1 MGPMANEFDFQ
12 ILEKL
17 LFALDEDHSSSTL
30 SGIKDQLNA
39 LFNKV
44 VCKGVYYSVNT
55 DKLMFG
61 LRVYPQFD
69 GEDALDIIE
78 NPRDERP
85 EAYCVEFDSKLF
97 DPILNLNEK
106 EILAI
111 LLHDIYNVVISESNL
126 TEVKNQLNMYLANS
140 GDYIDPKSSK
150 GYREL
155 LAFGLKDALMKNGSL
170 FTKFGKDFMT
180 DEFVESCGYAPYLE
194 RAFRKIYTSE
204 IHMERDV
211 DDRFIIL
218 SWVLRLRGE
227 YSMFRV
233 PSFKT
238 LKKAAS
244 LTPSELERRELEY
257 AANIINKS
265 DLGFSE
271 GAFDNLKTRFNNS
284 IAKFKR
290 NGVRGIKND
299 VYELN
304 LRLRCAADQYE
315 LMSIIRQANNDIAIL
330 QDYLTEDIP
339 DAERKDILNA
349 ISELYDIR
357 ERAAK
362 EQAPQDANSMI
373 QVYYPGYR

>member
-1 MGPMANEFDFQ
+1 MDTMANEFDFPV
-12 ILEKL
+12 LEKI
-17 LFALDEDHSSSTL
+17 LFALDEDHSGSTL
-30 SGIKDQLNA
+30 SNLKDQINA
-39 LFNKV
+39 LFPRV
-44 VCKGVYYSVNT
+44 RCKRVIYTVNT

-69 GEDALDIIE
+69 GGDAMDIIE
-78 NPRDERP
+78 NPSDERI
-85 EAYCVEFDSKLF
+85 EDYCVEFDSKLF
-97 DPILNLNEK
+97 DPILNLSEK

-111 LLHDIYNVVISESNL
+111 LLHDIYNVVCNVENV

-140 GDYIDPKSSK
+140 GDFIDPKASK

-170 FTKFGKDFMT
+170 FTRLGKEFYT
-180 DEFVESCGYAPYLE
+180 DPFVESCGYAPYLE
-194 RAFRKIYTSE
+194 RAYRKIVTSE
-204 IHMERDV
+204 TYMEKDV

-227 YSMFRV
+227 YALFRV
-233 PSFKT
+233 PSYKT
-238 LKKAAS
+238 LIKAAE
-244 LTPSELERRELEY
+244 LTPSELEKNELVF
-257 AANIINKS
+257 AANIVSKS
-265 DLGFSE
+265 DLGFNE
-271 GAFDNLKTRFNNS
+271 GAFENLKSRFHDS

-304 LRLRCAADQYE
+304 LRLRCAIDQYE

-339 DAERKDILNA
+339 DAERKDILSVL
-349 ISELYDIR
+349 SELYDIR

-362 EQAPQDANSMI
+362 TQQPQDANSMI
-373 QVYYPGYR
+373 QVYYPGMR